1 MLKLRWVMQEEAV
14 FTKKPI
20 ELAVVTDMTLKPFFC
35 FFFVIGAGG
44 CSL

>member
-1 MLKLRWVMQEEAV
+1 MQEDSV
-14 FTKKPI
+14 FTKKPTEI
-20 ELAVVTDMTLKPFFC
+20 AVVMDMTLKPFFC